1 MLKENYIRNFNQEI
15 IEFDL
20 FTKKVKELSSDG
32 FNFYIGSDSQIIKNK
47 VSVVTCICAHNR
59 TRGGQIFY
67 VKEKVPVSRIKSL
80 RARMLYE
87 AYKSL
92 EVALEVEE
100 FISGKITIHLD
111 IGHNPKKSPTYKF
124 KDELQFLIKS
134 QGYDCE
140 IKPYSWASSSV
151 ADRFTKT

>member
-1 MLKENYIRNFNQEI
+1 VLKENKIRSFNQEEMSFEQLVESI
-15 IEFDL
+15 
-20 FTKKVKELSSDG
+20 KKLGELGYD
-32 FNFYIGSDSQIIKNK
+32 FYVGADSQIIKNK
-47 VSVVTCICAHNR
+47 ISVVTCICAHKR
-59 TRGGQIFY
+59 TNGGRVFY
-67 VKEKVPVSRIKSL
+67 VKERIPTSRLKTL
-80 RARMLYE
+80 RARMMYE

-92 EVALEVEE
+92 EVALELEE
-100 FISGKITIHLD
+100 FVTSKITIHLD
-111 IGHNPKKSPTYKF
+111 IGYDPKRSPTHIL

>member
-1 MLKENYIRNFNQEI
+1 MLKENKIRTFNQEEISFDSTIETI
-15 IEFDL
+15 I
-20 FTKKVKELSSDG
+20 KLSRIG
-32 FNFYIGSDSQIIKNK
+32 YGFYIGSDSQIVKDK
-47 VSVVTCICAHNR
+47 VSVVTCICAHER
-59 TRGGQIFY
+59 TSGGRIFY
-67 VKEKVPVSRIKSL
+67 VKEKVPIKRLKTL
-80 RARMLYE
+80 RARMMYE

-100 FISGKITIHLD
+100 FVESKITIHLD
-111 IGHNPKKSPTYKF
+111 IGYDPKRSPTYVL

-134 QGYDCE
+134 QGYACE

>member
-1 MLKENYIRNFNQEI
+1 MLKENKIRNFSQEEMSFEQLVEKI
-15 IEFDL
+15 
-20 FTKKVKELSSDG
+20 KELSESGYD
-32 FNFYIGSDSQIIKNK
+32 FYIGADSQIIKNK
-47 VSVVTCICAHNR
+47 ISVVTCICAHNQS
-59 TRGGQIFY
+59 RGGQIFY
-67 VKEKVPVSRIKSL
+67 VKERIPTNRLRTL
-80 RARMLYE
+80 RARMMYE

-100 FISGKITIHLD
+100 FIASKITIHLD
-111 IGHNPKKSPTYKF
+111 IGYDPKRSPTHKF

>member
-1 MLKENYIRNFNQEI
+1 MLKENKIRNFDQEEI
-15 IEFDL
+15 SFESLVDKIKSLGD
-20 FTKKVKELSSDG
+20 SG
-32 FNFYIGSDSQIIKNK
+32 YNFYIGADSQIIKNK
-47 VSVVTCICAHNR
+47 ISVVTCICAHNR
-59 TRGGQIFY
+59 TKGGQIFY
-67 VKEKVPVSRIKSL
+67 VKERVPIERLKTL
-80 RARMLYE
+80 RARMMYE

-100 FISGKITIHLD
+100 FISSKITIHLD
-111 IGHNPKKSPTYKF
+111 IGYDPKRSPTHKL
-124 KDELQFLIKS
+124 KDELQFLIRS